1 MIIGVVVQATSFT
14 IHNHVRVCAVR
25 TQRTYL
31 LCADSVLVKL
41 RKPHAR
47 NTNSLVM
54 NAAFASIQYSVIRPH
69 RCFSTASSTVIDSRH
84 HTALPA
90 LLPSVRPS
98 SFRFSSKCR
107 HSVRSSSIA
116 IRMECSIPDRRSPD
130 TWNYTWTIPRKLK
143 VRIIRGDE
151 LHTLF
156 QGRSANSASA
166 HSLQISN

>member
-84 HTALPA
+84 HTACFVA
-90 LLPSVRPS
+90 VCPSV
-98 SFRFSSKCR
+98 
-107 HSVRSSSIA
+107 H
-116 IRMECSIPDRRSPD
+116 
-130 TWNYTWTIPRKLK
+130 
-143 VRIIRGDE
+143 
-151 LHTLF
+151 HH
-156 QGRSANSASA
+156 SASVQNA
-166 HSLQISN
+166 DTVCDQVR